1 MPSHE
6 TLQREHRPDQ
16 KLLAKAW
23 EEISEEHWEAAIDI
37 FRQWLREPNK
47 TASPDLVAEVH
58 AGLSLSFSRTGK
70 AEAALEEA
78 RKGESA
84 IDGQEIPL
92 ARAKLLSAKAFALY
106 TLGRYH
112 EARECG
118 EDAYELL
125 RTTDEH
131 QEVAFIQKTLGRV
144 NLYLGDLTKARQALE
159 DAVYTYRRIG
169 ETKTAA
175 RLTLTLGVVYSLKA
189 RWKQAIDLWEGGLEQ
204 SMRENDQ
211 KYIALFSTN
220 LGILSILTGEWEKAE
235 NYLRQSLSLCER
247 HGTPEQIARAAIAL
261 GELCQLRRQWD
272 EAEALYQRAYS
283 IAVEN
288 ECAREEAQSSEYLGS
303 LHVDR
308 GNYQEGIAWLR
319 KAETKAHEMG
329 PEGDISCQVYR
340 WMAEAALG
348 MGLEAEAI
356 RQGRQ
361 SLEIAIRAELKVDE
375 GTAHRVV
382 GKALVL
388 AGRPDEAR
396 EELRRSVNILDKIGA
411 NYEHARS
418 LFEFGKLL
426 HREFRKESEQAW
438 QSFTHARE
446 IFDRLGVQHWI
457 AMTDLEIAR
466 FLLAQ
471 DEHDRS
477 LRVLDAV
484 RLSLEQSGNEEAL
497 TEEAVIREQV
507 ERELVGSCLS
517 ISQEYSLLESI
528 GETSSDGLDGLL
540 HILTDRVNAERGLVA
555 LGGNGTD
562 LRVIG
567 RYNLTSR
574 QAEHILGMVG
584 KTGMDY
590 TTRSPIIST
599 RVPSDGRFSRL
610 GESSVASLM
619 VVPFGIADDLKGFMY
634 VDRSHE
640 SFSQHDLNFFALFAN
655 MMALRVAQIH
665 RQELIQ
671 DNLHLR
677 RQLEER
683 SSFGNLVTQSSRMLE
698 ILMTIDKVKD
708 SSVPVLLEGETGT
721 GKELLARI
729 IHFSGERREKRFVPV
744 NCAALPD
751 TLLESELF
759 GHAKG
764 AFTGANRDKP
774 GLFEVADGGTF
785 FLDEVAEMGPSS
797 QLKLLRVLEQGE
809 VTRLGETEPRQV
821 DVRVISATNKDLQTE
836 VAEGRFREDL
846 YYRLN
851 ALRISLPPL
860 RERKEDIPAL
870 AEYFLTS
877 SCEKEGKCLR
887 GLSPEVMRLLMDYS
901 WPGNIRELQNEIRRV
916 VALTEDGEVVRP
928 VVLSPRLQSRDVEDL
943 GFEKGKGLSEL
954 VAAFERRSIVRALE
968 ESGGVKTKAA
978 RLLGVPEGT
987 LRGKMKKYN
996 LD

>member
-1 MPSHE
+1 MASQERIQCADTSRSDSKHP
-6 TLQREHRPDQ
+6 
-16 KLLAKAW
+16 
-23 EEISEEHWEAAIDI
+23 
-37 FRQWLREPNK
+37 QWLS
-47 TASPDLVAEVH
+47 TALR
-58 AGLSLSFSRTGK
+58 SLSEGRSLNQAK
-70 AEAALEEA
+70 QYEPALEEV
-78 RKGESA
+78 RRGEQA
-84 IDGQEIPL
+84 LEGREAPL
-92 ARAKLLSAKAFALY
+92 VRGKLWSVEAFALY
-106 TLGRYH
+106 HLGRYR
-112 EARECG
+112 EARERG
-118 EDAYELL
+118 EASYELL
-125 RTTDEH
+125 RTSGEND
-131 QEVAFIQKTLGRV
+131 EVARVQHILGKVYLR
-144 NLYLGDLTKARQALE
+144 LGDLQRSCQILE
-159 DAVYTYRRIG
+159 DSVSTYRRIG
-169 ETKTAA
+169 EVTTAT
-175 RLTLTLGVVYSLKA
+175 RVTLTLGIVYCMCA
-189 RWKQAIDLWEGGLEQ
+189 RWNQALALFETGLEQ
-204 SMRENDQ
+204 SMRDNDQ
-211 KYIALFSTN
+211 HYVALFSTN
-220 LGILSILTGEWEKAE
+220 LGITLMATGDWEQAE
-235 NYLRQSLSLCER
+235 NYLSQSLTLCER
-247 HGTPEQIARAAIAL
+247 YGTSREVARAAIAR
-261 GELCQLRRQWD
+261 GELFQLKRQW
-272 EAEALYQRAYS
+272 EPALEIYQRAYS
-283 IAVEN
+283 LAVEN
-288 ECAREEAQSSEYLGS
+288 GCLREEAQACEYLGG
-303 LHVDR
+303 LYVDR
-308 GNYQEGIAWLR
+308 GDYREGLVWLR
-319 KAETKAHEMG
+319 KAEAKAREMD
-329 PEGDISCQVYR
+329 PEGDISCQAYR
-340 WMAEAALG
+340 WIAEAALG
-348 MGLEAEAI
+348 MGLEAEAL
-356 RQGRQ
+356 RRGRQ
-361 SLEIAIRAELKVDE
+361 SLEIASRAELMVDE
-375 GTAHRVV
+375 GVARRVV
-382 GKALVL
+382 GKALAA
-388 AGRPDEAR
+388 AGRTDVAR
-396 EELRRSVNILDKIGA
+396 EELRLSVGILDTIGA
-411 NYEHARS
+411 RYEKARS
-418 LFEFGKLL
+418 LLELGRLL
-426 HREFRKESEQAW
+426 EQDPNEGEEQAW
-438 QSFTHARE
+438 RLLASARE
-446 IFDRLGVQHWI
+446 VFEQLDANHWVGVTYL
-457 AMTDLEIAR
+457 AIAR
-466 FLLAQ
+466 LHLNQRDYGRTLHALG
-471 DEHDRS
+471 S
-477 LRVLDAV
+477 A
-484 RLSLEQSGNEEAL
+484 RLSVEKCGSEEGL
-497 TEEAVIREQV
+497 TEEAMIREQV

-517 ISQEYSLLESI
+517 TSQEYSLLESI
-528 GETSSDGLDGLL
+528 GESSSDGLDGLL
-540 HILTDRVNAERGLVA
+540 RTLADRINAERGLVA
-555 LGGNGTD
+555 LGGEPTG

-567 RYNLTSR
+567 RYNLASR
-574 QAEHILGMVG
+574 QAERILGVVG
-584 KTGMDY
+584 KTGMDF
-590 TTRSPIIST
+590 TSRSPIIST
-599 RVPSDGRFSRL
+599 RVLSDSRFSRL
-610 GESSVASLM
+610 GESNVASLM
-619 VVPFGIADDLKGFMY
+619 VIPFGIADDLKGLLY

-640 SFSQHDLNFFALFAN
+640 SFGQQDLNFFALFAN
-655 MMALRVAQIH
+655 VMALRVAQIH

-698 ILMTIDKVKD
+698 ILVTIDKVKN